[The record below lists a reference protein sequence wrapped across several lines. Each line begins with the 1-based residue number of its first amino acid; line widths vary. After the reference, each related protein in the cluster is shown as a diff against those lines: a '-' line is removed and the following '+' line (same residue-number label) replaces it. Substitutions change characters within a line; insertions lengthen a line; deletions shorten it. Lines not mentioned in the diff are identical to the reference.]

1 MEYITHTDQT
11 LSARLAASE
20 RILIGIG
27 PEWGLKSEK
36 KKIRDC
42 RLSDPEQ
49 AEIKAA
55 YEALYEMV
63 KDKDYYLVT
72 TLTDGAVYDT
82 PFDRERITA
91 PCGNIHWRQCSRASS
106 GVLLSSATV

>member
-1 MEYITHTDQT
+1 MLMWGKIRQRFSQGDFCRIFTRLQRQRNVHNMEYITHTDQT

-55 YEALYEMV
+55 YEARLDSY
-63 KDKDYYLVT
+63 
-72 TLTDGAVYDT
+72 G
-82 PFDRERITA
+82 R
-91 PCGNIHWRQCSRASS
+91 S
-106 GVLLSSATV
+106 GL

>member
-1 MEYITHTDQT
+1 MLMWGKIRQRFSQGDFCRIFTRLQRQRNVHNMEYITHTDQT

-63 KDKDYYLVT
+63 KD
-72 TLTDGAVYDT
+72 
-82 PFDRERITA
+82 
-91 PCGNIHWRQCSRASS
+91 
-106 GVLLSSATV
+106 